1 MKKNKKILLINTNL
15 IKPPATPIGLDYIG
29 SALKKNGFEVE
40 LLDLNFSKNIKKDL
54 RRKLAGNSFLALG
67 VTIRN
72 TDDCYFLSQD
82 NFLPKIKEI
91 VAVIKKYSDAP
102 IIIGGGGF
110 SVMPREITKY
120 LDADLGIA
128 GDGEFILPEILEII
142 GKGVRCSD
150 AASYL
155 KYTAGRA
162 EGNRIIKFQSDSL
175 EDFPLSNRDLV
186 DNERYFIEGGM
197 GSIETKRGCTGKCI
211 YCADPL
217 IKGSK
222 VRTRPV
228 KTVIEELKNL
238 ISKNINYIHFC
249 DSELNIPS
257 GYAVGLLNQIIENGL
272 GDMIRWYSY
281 MSPANFDENFAKL
294 LKKAGC
300 EGINFGVDSTH
311 SLILKNLGRDHN
323 LEDLENISRL
333 CSKYKIRFM
342 FDLLLGGP
350 GEDRKTIKYTI
361 DSIKRLNPT
370 CVGLSYGIRVYPGT
384 ALSNMIKKNASM
396 KENLYGNTGN
406 GNNFLE
412 PVFYISNKIGK
423 DLVGYTNRLVAGDKR
438 FFIGA
443 SDKSDRNYNYNEN
456 IKLQKAIKSGHRG
469 AFWDILQRLNSN

>member
-15 IKPPATPIGLDYIG
+15 IKPPVTPIGLDYIG
-29 SALKKNGFEVE
+29 SALVKNGYKVE

-54 RRKLAGNSFLALG
+54 RRKLAGSSFLALG

-128 GDGEFILPEILEII
+128 GDGEFILPDILEII

-150 AASYL
+150 AVSYL

-162 EGNRIIKFQSDSL
+162 EVNRIIKFQSDSL
-175 EDFPLSNRDLV
+175 EDFPLSGRDLV

-217 IKGSK
+217 IKGSR
-222 VRTRPV
+222 VRARPV
-228 KTVIEELKNL
+228 EKVIEELKNL

-249 DSELNIPS
+249 DSELNIPA
-257 GYAVGLLNQIIENGL
+257 GYAPRLLSQIIEDGL
-272 GDMIRWYSY
+272 GDRIRWYSY
-281 MSPANFDENFAKL
+281 MSPANFDEDFAKL

-300 EGINFGVDSTH
+300 EGINFGVDSAH
-311 SLILKNLGRDHN
+311 SMILKNLGRDHD

-350 GEDRKTIKYTI
+350 GEDRKTVKYTI
-361 DSIKRLNPT
+361 DSIKKLNPT

-384 ALSNMIKKNASM
+384 ALSNMIKKDTSM
-396 KENLYGNTGN
+396 KDNLYGNTSN

-412 PVFYISNKIGK
+412 PVFYISEKIGK

-443 SDKSDRNYNYNEN
+443 SDEFDRNYNYNEN
-456 IKLQKAIKSGHRG
+456 LELQKAIKSGCRG
-469 AFWDILQRLNSN
+469 AYWDILQKLNMN

>member
-1 MKKNKKILLINTNL
+1 MKNNKKVLLVNTNL
-15 IKPPATPIGLDYIG
+15 IKPPVTPIGLDYIG
-29 SALKKNGFEVE
+29 SALEKKGFEVE

-54 RRKLAGNSFLALG
+54 RGKLAGSSFLALG

-91 VAVIKKYSDAP
+91 VVVIKKYSDAP

-110 SVMPREITKY
+110 SVMPRGIIKY
-120 LDADLGIA
+120 LDANLGIA
-128 GDGEFILPEILEII
+128 GDGEFILPDILEII
-142 GKGVRCSD
+142 GKGGRCSD
-150 AASYL
+150 AVSYL

-175 EDFPLSNRDLV
+175 EDFPLSGRDLV

-222 VRTRPV
+222 LRTRPV

-249 DSELNIPS
+249 DSELNIPADHTS
-257 GYAVGLLNQIIENGL
+257 VLLNQIIEDGL
-272 GDMIRWYSY
+272 GEKIRWYSY
-281 MSPANFDENFAKL
+281 MSPVNFDESFAKL
-294 LKKAGC
+294 LKRSGC

-350 GEDRKTIKYTI
+350 GEDRKTVKYTI
-361 DSIKRLNPT
+361 DSIKKLSPT

-384 ALSNMIKKNASM
+384 ALSNMMKKDASIKD
-396 KENLYGNTGN
+396 NLYGNTSS

-412 PVFYISNKIGK
+412 PVFYISEKIGK

-443 SDKSDRNYNYNEN
+443 SDEFDRNYNYNEN
-456 IKLQKAIKSGHRG
+456 LELQKAIKSGYRG

>member
-1 MKKNKKILLINTNL
+1 MKNNKKVLLVNTNL
-15 IKPPATPIGLDYIG
+15 IKPPVTPIGLDYIG
-29 SALKKNGFEVE
+29 SALEKKGFEVE

-54 RRKLAGNSFLALG
+54 RGKLAGSSFLALG

-91 VAVIKKYSDAP
+91 VVVIKKYSDAP

-110 SVMPREITKY
+110 SVMPRGIIKY
-120 LDADLGIA
+120 LDANLGIA
-128 GDGEFILPEILEII
+128 GDGEFILPDILEII
-142 GKGVRCSD
+142 GKGGRCSD
-150 AASYL
+150 AVSYL

-175 EDFPLSNRDLV
+175 EDFPLSGRDLV

-222 VRTRPV
+222 LRTRPV

-249 DSELNIPS
+249 DSELNIPADHTS
-257 GYAVGLLNQIIENGL
+257 VLLNQIIEDGL
-272 GDMIRWYSY
+272 GEKIRWYSY
-281 MSPANFDENFAKL
+281 MSPVNFDESFAKL
-294 LKKAGC
+294 LKRSGC

-361 DSIKRLNPT
+361 DSIKKLSPT

-384 ALSNMIKKNASM
+384 ALSNMMKKDASIKD
-396 KENLYGNTGN
+396 NLYGNTSS

-412 PVFYISNKIGK
+412 PVFYISEKIGK

-443 SDKSDRNYNYNEN
+443 SDEFDRNYNYNEN
-456 IKLQKAIKSGHRG
+456 LELQKAIKSGYRG

>member
-1 MKKNKKILLINTNL
+1 MKNNKKVLLVNTNL
-15 IKPPATPIGLDYIG
+15 IKPPVTPIGLDYIG
-29 SALKKNGFEVE
+29 SALEKKGFEVE

-54 RRKLAGNSFLALG
+54 RGKLAGSSFLALG

-110 SVMPREITKY
+110 SVMPRGIIKY

-128 GDGEFILPEILEII
+128 GDGEFILPDILEII
-142 GKGVRCSD
+142 GKGGRCSD
-150 AASYL
+150 AVSYL

-175 EDFPLSNRDLV
+175 EDFPLSGRDLV

-222 VRTRPV
+222 LRTRPV

-249 DSELNIPS
+249 DSELNIPADHTS
-257 GYAVGLLNQIIENGL
+257 VLLNQIIEDGL
-272 GDMIRWYSY
+272 GEKIRWYSY
-281 MSPANFDENFAKL
+281 MSPVNFDESFAKL
-294 LKKAGC
+294 LKRSGC

-350 GEDRKTIKYTI
+350 GEDRKTVKYTI
-361 DSIKRLNPT
+361 DSIKKLNPT

-384 ALSNMIKKNASM
+384 ALSNMIRKDTSM
-396 KENLYGNTGN
+396 RDNLYGNTSN
-406 GNNFLE
+406 DNNFLE
-412 PVFYISNKIGK
+412 PVFYISEKIGK
-423 DLVGYTNRLVAGDKR
+423 DLVGYANRLVAGDKR

-443 SDKSDRNYNYNEN
+443 SDEFDRNYNYNEN
-456 IKLQKAIKSGHRG
+456 LELQKAIKNGYRG
-469 AFWDILQRLNSN
+469 AFWDILQKLNMN